1 MELLLLSLI
10 VYLIF
15 SRKKSAK
22 NARKFRGNRF
32 DREYQELVAR
42 SQDSKVIATDI
53 KNYLLRILDDDK
65 NDAQKFSDSQLAEA
79 SRIYDRAG
87 PAAFYWITEIAAQM
101 TLLATAQINQIPTNV
116 NVELQDSA
124 TPEQVVDIVVKTN

>member
-1 MELLLLSLI
+1 MELLLLSLLI
-10 VYLIF
+10 YLIF

-22 NARKFRGNRF
+22 NARKFRRNKI
-32 DREYQELVAR
+32 DREYKELVAQ

-53 KNYLLRILDDDK
+53 KNYLLRILNDDK
-65 NDAQKFSDSQLAEA
+65 NDALKFSDSQLAEA
-79 SRIYDRAG
+79 SRIYDLAG

-101 TLLATAQINQIPTNV
+101 TLLATAQINQIQTNV
-116 NVELQDSA
+116 NIELKDSA